1 MKYPMKPV
9 LSLFIL
15 FLAGC
20 NLAPKYH
27 TPAITLPP
35 NYKEAPG
42 WVAAEPSD
50 AVARGEWWTLFNDPV
65 LNELESRVSVTNQN
79 VASFRAAYQAA
90 RALVITQRA
99 ALFPLINLTGNRSRS
114 TPFTGTTS
122 GSGSFVTGSGGAL
135 SASSNF
141 MLGIGASWEPD
152 LWGKL
157 SNAVSQAKAGEAAS
171 VGDLANATLSAQGE
185 LASNYI
191 QLRGIDTQRD
201 LLDRIIEDYRRA
213 LTIATNKYEAGTVA
227 RSDVFQAQT
236 TLNNAIASRQDLDRQ
251 RAVLEHA
258 IAVLAGENPS
268 TFTLVPSIWNPA
280 IPDVP
285 ATLPSMLLQRRPDI
299 AAAERRVAAAN
310 ANIGIQRAAYFPQI
324 TLTAGVRTSTS
335 AMEQLFK
342 ASTSLWSFGLSGVE
356 TLLDFG
362 ARRGQVLQA
371 HAQFDQTVATYRQTV
386 LTAFQQVEDNLAATR
401 VLADV
406 TRSQV
411 EAADAASRAEAII
424 SNQYLSGVVDYAQVV
439 IAQTAALNARQT
451 QIQAVINQQAA
462 AVALIQAIGGHW
474 SHQLPVTVEQP
485 DADKQL
491 LP

>member
-1 MKYPMKPV
+1 MKSALLLFV
-9 LSLFIL
+9 LLL
-15 FLAGC
+15 TGC

-27 TPAITLPP
+27 TPAIALPT

-42 WVAAEPSD
+42 WAVAEPSD
-50 AVARGEWWTLFNDPV
+50 AVARGEWWQLFNDPI
-65 LNELESRVSVTNQN
+65 LNELASKVMVTNQN

-114 TPFTGTTS
+114 IPFKGSSS
-122 GSGSFVTGSGGAL
+122 GSGSFVSGAGGTL

-141 MLGIGASWEPD
+141 MFGIGASWEPD

-157 SNAVSQAKAGEAAS
+157 SNAVSQAEAGEAAS
-171 VGDLANATLSAQGE
+171 EGDLLNAALSAQGE
-185 LASNYI
+185 LAVNYI
-191 QLRGIDTQRD
+191 QLRGIDAQRT
-201 LLDRIIEDYRRA
+201 LLDQIIQDYQRA
-213 LTIATNKYEAGTVA
+213 LVITTNKYEAGTVA

-236 TLNNAIASRQDLDRQ
+236 TLSNALASRQDLDRQ

-258 IAVLAGENPS
+258 IAVLIGANPS
-268 TFTLVPSIWNPA
+268 TFTLAPEIWQPTVPDI
-280 IPDVP
+280 P
-285 ATLPSMLLQRRPDI
+285 ATLPATLLQRRPDI

-310 ANIGIQRAAYFPQI
+310 ANIGVQRAAYFPQI
-324 TLTAGVRTSTS
+324 TLTAGVRTTTNTL
-335 AMEQLFK
+335 EQLFK
-342 ASTSLWSFGLSGVE
+342 ASTGLWSFGLSGVE

-371 HAQFDQTVATYRQTV
+371 KALFDQAVALYRQTV

-401 VLADV
+401 ILADV
-406 TRSQV
+406 THSQ
-411 EAADAASRAEAII
+411 ADAANAAMQAMTII
-424 SNQYLSGVVDYAQVV
+424 NNQYLSGMVDYSQVI
-439 IAQTAALNARQT
+439 IAQAAALNAQQA

-474 SHQLPVTVEQP
+474 LP
-485 DADKQL
+485 
-491 LP
+491 LPAIDPQHSASTP

>member
-1 MKYPMKPV
+1 MKPA
-9 LSLFIL
+9 LSLFVL
-15 FLAGC
+15 LLTGC

-27 TPAITLPP
+27 PPAITLPP

-50 AVARGEWWTLFNDPV
+50 AVARGEWWILFNDPV
-65 LNELESRVSVTNQN
+65 LNELEARVIITNQN
-79 VASFRAAYQAA
+79 VASYRAAYQAA

-99 ALFPLINLTGNRSRS
+99 SLFPLVNLSGNRSRS
-114 TPFTGTTS
+114 IPFENRTS
-122 GSGSFVTGSGGAL
+122 GSGSFVSGAGGAL

-141 MLGIGASWEPD
+141 MFGIGASWEPD

-157 SNAVSQAKAGEAAS
+157 SNAVSQAEAGEAAS
-171 VGDLANATLSAQGE
+171 VGDLANAALSAQGE
-185 LASNYI
+185 LATNYI
-191 QLRGIDTQRD
+191 QLRGIDARRD
-201 LLDRIIEDYRRA
+201 LLDRIIHDYQRA

-236 TLNNAIASRQDLDRQ
+236 TLNSAIASRQDLDRQ

-258 IAVLAGENPS
+258 IAVLVGDNPS
-268 TFTLVPSIWNPA
+268 TFTLAPVAWNPVV
-280 IPDVP
+280 PDVP
-285 ATLPSMLLQRRPDI
+285 ATLPATLLQRRPDI
-299 AAAERRVAAAN
+299 AASERRVAAAN

-335 AMEQLFK
+335 VMEQLFK
-342 ASTSLWSFGLSGVE
+342 ASTGLWSFGLSGVE

-386 LTAFQQVEDNLAATR
+386 LTAFQQVEDNLAATQ

-406 TRSQV
+406 TRSQT
-411 EAADAASRAEAII
+411 EAAEAASRAEAII
-424 SNQYLSGVVDYAQVV
+424 SNQYLSGIVDYSQVV
-439 IAQTAALNARQT
+439 TAQTAALNTRQT

-474 SHQLPVTVEQP
+474 LPQLPDVKQDAGP
-485 DADKQL
+485 DTEKK
-491 LP
+491 PWP

>member
-1 MKYPMKPV
+1 MKPV
-9 LSLFIL
+9 LLLFVL
-15 FLAGC
+15 FLTGC

-27 TPAITLPP
+27 TPVMTLPE

-42 WVAAEPSD
+42 WAAAEPSD
-50 AVARGEWWTLFNDPV
+50 AVARGEWWMLFNDPI
-65 LNELESRVSVTNQN
+65 LNELESKVIVTNQN

-99 ALFPLINLTGNRSRS
+99 ALFPLISLTGSRSRAV
-114 TPFTGTTS
+114 PFTGQS
-122 GSGSFVTGSGGAL
+122 DGSFVSGAGGAL
-135 SASSNF
+135 SASSNYMF
-141 MLGIGASWEPD
+141 GIGASWEPD

-157 SNAVSQAKAGEAAS
+157 SNAVSQAEAGEAAS
-171 VGDLANATLSAQGE
+171 EGDLINAALSAQGE
-185 LASNYI
+185 LAANYI
-191 QLRGIDTQRD
+191 QLRGIDAQRV

-213 LTIATNKYEAGTVA
+213 LVIATNKYEAGMVA

-236 TLNNAIASRQDLDRQ
+236 SLSSALASRQDLDRQ

-268 TFTLVPSIWNPA
+268 TFTLAPETWQPVV
-280 IPDVP
+280 PDVP
-285 ATLPSMLLQRRPDI
+285 ATLPATLLQRRPDI

-310 ANIGIQRAAYFPQI
+310 ASIGIQRAAYFPQI
-324 TLTAGVRTSTS
+324 TLTAGVRTTTS
-335 AMEQLFK
+335 VMDQLFK

-371 HAQFDQTVATYRQTV
+371 KALFDQAVALYRQTV
-386 LTAFQQVEDNLAATR
+386 LSAFQQVEDNLAATR

-406 TRSQV
+406 THSQT
-411 EAADAASRAEAII
+411 EAANAAAQAKTII
-424 SNQYLSGVVDYAQVV
+424 NNQYLSGMVDYSQVI
-439 IAQTAALNARQT
+439 IAQTTALNAQQA

-474 SHQLPVTVEQP
+474 SPIL
-485 DADKQL
+485 DIDKKPL
-491 LP
+491 HNNLGDLF